1 MKRALA
7 YALAG
12 VEVFLLTGTIGGVLD
27 ELHAMQ
33 ADVAAALVVG
43 LFCVLLVGTG
53 FIFVLDALRCPS
65 DVRID

>member
-12 VEVFLLTGTIGGVLD
+12 AEVFLLTRTIGGVLD
-27 ELHAMQ
+27 ALHAMQ

-43 LFCVLLVGTG
+43 LNCALLVGTG
-53 FIFVLDALRCPS
+53 LIFVLDALRCPS